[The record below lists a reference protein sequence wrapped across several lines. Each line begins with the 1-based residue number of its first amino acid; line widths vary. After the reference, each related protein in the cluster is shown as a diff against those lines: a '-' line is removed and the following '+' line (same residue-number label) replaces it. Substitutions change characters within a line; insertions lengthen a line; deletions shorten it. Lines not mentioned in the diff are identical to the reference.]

1 MGDRDRQ
8 SPPTE
13 AGEAARKER
22 DWFGSILGLGIA
34 AGVFW
39 YGPSYLTGESNA
51 CKAIMVDFPFK
62 GSIQL
67 ATLAANHPHM
77 TMGEAQLPCTLLF
90 WEDKFSQR
98 FSFLLG

>member
-1 MGDRDRQ
+1 MGSRDKQ

-13 AGEAARKER
+13 AGEGARKER
-22 DWFGSILGLGIA
+22 DWFGIILGLGIA